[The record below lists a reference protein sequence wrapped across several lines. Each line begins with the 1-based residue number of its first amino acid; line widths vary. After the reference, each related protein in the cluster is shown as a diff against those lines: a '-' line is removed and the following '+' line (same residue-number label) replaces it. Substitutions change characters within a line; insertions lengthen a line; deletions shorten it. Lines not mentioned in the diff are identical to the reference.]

1 MSPINSTYKARDVEE
16 TLDIYFYRPFGYL
29 IALFAKVIG
38 LTPNIVT
45 FLGMMFGIIAGH
57 LFYYNSF
64 NLDIIGIILLILS
77 EALDSADGQLARMTG
92 KYSKVGR
99 ILDGV
104 ATNFIFI
111 SIYVHISLRIIN
123 TGTTELI
130 FIVAILSGISHSLQ
144 SAIADFYRNLYLMI
158 VHKKGELESIENIIE
173 NYKKLTWKTNF
184 FEKLFIRLYINY
196 TKEQNALTK
205 HALELIKI
213 IENKYSSSLPQSFI
227 DEYRKKMKPF
237 LKYHNILTTNTRMI
251 FLIISIL
258 INNISLFFIFEI
270 IVLNILLIYVIL
282 MQNKLCKNLSLSLV
296 K

>member
-57 LFYYNSF
+57 LFYYNNF

-77 EALDSADGQLARMTG
+77 EAFDSADGQLARMTG

-111 SIYVHISLRIIN
+111 SIYVHICLRIIN

-158 VHKKGELESIENIIE
+158 VHKKGELESIENIIR
-173 NYKKLTWKTNF
+173 NYKKLTWKNNF

-205 HALELIKI
+205 PALELIKN
-213 IENKYSSSLPQSFI
+213 IENKYSSSLPPSFI
-227 DEYRKKMKPF
+227 DEYRKRMKPF

-282 MQNKLCKNLSLSLV
+282 MQNKLCKSLSLSLV